1 MTTAQNLPVLF
12 LTDPIVLPG
21 MVVPIELDESAQAAI
36 DAAQAGKTGAVLV
49 APRLDEGYASY
60 GVVATIEQVG
70 RMRGGAPAAVL
81 KAERRARIGH
91 GVTGPGAALWVEAEP
106 VEDAAPDERT
116 TELAAEYKKLV
127 VAVLQ
132 RREAWQIIDIVN
144 QLDKP
149 EAIADTAGYA
159 PYLTNDQKRELLETP
174 DVAARLTKQIE
185 WIKDHIAEVEVTD
198 KISEDVREGM
208 EKSQREFL
216 LRQQLNAIR
225 KELGEDEPDGADDY
239 RTRVENADLPEHVRA
254 EALREVGR
262 LERASDQSPESGWI
276 RTWLDTVL
284 DLPWTVTTEDSSDV
298 SAARAVLDADHHG
311 LDEVK
316 DRMVEYLAVRARRA
330 ARGLE
335 VVGGRGSGAVMV
347 LVGPPGVGKTS
358 LGESVAK
365 ALGRKFVRVALGGV
379 RDEAEI
385 RGHRRTY
392 VGALPGRIVRAVKEA
407 GSMNPVVLLDEID
420 KVGSDFRGD
429 PAAALLE
436 VLDPAQN
443 HTFRDHYL
451 DLDLD
456 LSNVLFIATA
466 NVMDTIPGPLLDRME
481 LITVDG
487 YTEADKVA
495 IARDFLVPRQLERNA
510 LTAEEV
516 SITDAALREIA
527 ANYTR
532 EAGVRQMERLVAK
545 ALRKAATRLVT
556 GESDE
561 PGTLGY
567 EPELGYDNVIDI
579 ESGPQPAG
587 QLASLVVDVDNLTDY
602 LGRPRFTPDSV
613 ERTAVP
619 GVATGLAVTGAGGDV
634 LYIEANAAEGERALT
649 LTGQLG
655 DVMKESAQIA
665 LTYVRSHLE
674 EIGIEPKVLDRN
686 IHIHFPA
693 GAVPKDGP
701 SAGVTMVTAL
711 VSLALGRQ
719 VRGDVGMTG
728 EVTLNGRVLPIGG
741 VKQKLLAAQ
750 RAGLKTV
757 FIPARNE
764 ADLDEVPAEVLA
776 ALDVRPVAD
785 VADILAYAIE
795 PIAEPAADGGIA
807 RSAGVGREPGRQFD
821 RAEHRALQRQ
831 RGGAGLVEVAGTL
844 QRDTE

>member
-1 MTTAQNLPVLF
+1 MTSAQNLPVLF

-36 DAAQAGKTGAVLV
+36 DAAQAAKTGSVLV

-91 GVTGPGAALWVEAEP
+91 GVTGPGAALWVEAEL
-106 VEDAAPDERT
+106 VEAVEPDEHT
-116 TELAAEYKKLV
+116 TALAAEYKKLV

-144 QLDKP
+144 QLADV

-159 PYLTNDQKRELLETP
+159 PYLSDDQKRELLETP
-174 DVAARLTKQIE
+174 DVTVRLTKQID

-198 KISEDVREGM
+198 KISEDVRDGM

-239 RTRVENADLPEHVRA
+239 RTRVENADLPENVRA

-284 DLPWTVTTEDSSDV
+284 DLPWTVKTEDSTDV

-311 LDEVK
+311 LEEVK
-316 DRMVEYLAVRARRA
+316 DRMVEYLAVRSRRA

-335 VVGGRGSGAVMV
+335 VVGGRGSGAVLV

-556 GESDE
+556 GDGDDSAPGRDAALDKDALVDQ
-561 PGTLGY
+561 GTLGEGAVLGY
-567 EPELGYDNVIDI
+567 DPELGYDNVIDI
-579 ESGPQPAG
+579 AAGPQPAG
-587 QLASLVVDVDNLTDY
+587 QVTSLVIDVGNLTDY
-602 LGRPRFTPDSV
+602 LGRPRFTPDSM
-613 ERTAVP
+613 ERTSVP

-634 LYIEANAAEGERALT
+634 LYIEANGAEGERSLT

-711 VSLALGRQ
+711 VSLALGRP

-728 EVTLNGRVLPIGG
+728 EVTLNGSVLPIGG

-764 ADLDEVPAEVLA
+764 PDLDEVPAEVLA

-795 PIAEPAADGGIA
+795 PIAEPAADGKTFA
-807 RSAGVGREPGRQFD
+807 VSA
-821 RAEHRALQRQ
+821 
-831 RGGAGLVEVAGTL
+831 
-844 QRDTE
+844 